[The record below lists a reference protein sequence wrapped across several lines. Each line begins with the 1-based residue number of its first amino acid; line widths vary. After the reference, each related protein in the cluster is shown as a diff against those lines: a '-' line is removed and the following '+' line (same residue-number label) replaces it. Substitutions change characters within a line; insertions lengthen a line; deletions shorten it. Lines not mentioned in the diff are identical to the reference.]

1 MNRQPS
7 GAEITYELIDASHA
21 PALQELELSV
31 FSTIDP
37 HHLYHEPEL
46 IELAE
51 IFPAGNFVALDEG
64 IPIGM
69 GLGVL
74 VDFDFESPQHAL
86 IDVASNEHHGADKP
100 WYYGTDISVYPEY
113 RGRGVGRQLYELRK
127 QAVRDLNKA
136 GIVAGGVLPGYAK
149 HLHDMTADDYI
160 DKVRSGEFYDPTL
173 TFQIENGF
181 EAVCALA
188 DYIDDATV
196 GNNSVLIVWHNPDY
210 KSEA

>member
-1 MNRQPS
+1 MQGRLKSSNCR
-7 GAEITYELIDASHA
+7 
-21 PALQELELSV
+21 

-37 HHLYHEPEL
+37 HHLYHAPEL
-46 IELAE
+46 VELAE
-51 IFPAGNFVALDEG
+51 IFPEGNFVALDRGE
-64 IPIGM
+64 PIGM

-74 VDFDFESPQHAL
+74 IDFDFDNPQHEL
-86 IDVASNEHHGADKP
+86 INVASNEHHEMGKP

-127 QAVRDLNKA
+127 TVVRDLNKA
-136 GIVAGGVLPGYAK
+136 GIVAGGMLPGYAE
-149 HLHDMTADDYI
+149 HFGAMSADDYI
-160 DKVRSGEFYDPTL
+160 DKVRSGELYDPTL

-188 DYIDDATV
+188 DYIDDPSV

-210 KSEA
+210 DPAA